1 MIDKM
6 FKLLLTAGLLQFT
19 ISLYAQNGDYEQGL
33 MLYYTGRYDEAL
45 IRFKACAEREKTD
58 FRCLYMSGKTL
69 ENLYRYDEAI
79 EMQELASKLSPE
91 AKEVIAALA
100 SLYMQSGQATNAAS
114 LYKRLSEKEPDKPRW
129 IMSRALAL
137 KAALRIGDALLL
149 FKQLE
154 TLDSLNWLV
163 FKNSGECYL
172 AMDSLKQASLR
183 YENALRLYPSNIAL
197 HGQLASL
204 YIRLNKLH
212 EAQSIAVKSL
222 EYDSTYIE
230 GLRYAGI
237 ALYRQNIADAIEYFN
252 RAMALGD
259 SSKMVVWYSAMI
271 MCRTF
276 DYRRAEKMIKK
287 ALKYEP
293 DNPHFLY
300 YLAIALDAQG
310 KYDESIAS
318 LDSINRVMRHYDSLI
333 ISADNQRGVTFR
345 NMGETDKAAN
355 TFKQLAE
362 KLPNSPLYLYNVAS
376 TYDLGGRRR
385 EAINWYKRF
394 LNKLSPEWEN
404 EPLPELGNQPPTY
417 KTMARLR
424 TDALGIELFYHEKK
438 MQTDTVN
445 K

>member
-1 MIDKM
+1 MIYHV
-6 FKLLLTAGLLQFT
+6 FKLFLTAVLLSFT
-19 ISLYAQNGDYEQGL
+19 VALHAQNGDYEQGL
-33 MLYYTGRYDEAL
+33 ALYNTGRYDEAL
-45 IRFKACAEREKTD
+45 IRFKTCANHEKTD
-58 FRCLYMSGKTL
+58 FRCLYMAGKTL

-79 EMQELASKLSPE
+79 EMQRLALRLAPE
-91 AKEVIAALA
+91 TKEVTAALA
-100 SLYMQSGQATNAAS
+100 SLYMQSGQATNAAA
-114 LYKRLSEKEPDKPRW
+114 LYKRLSEKEPDVPRW

-137 KAALRIGDALLL
+137 KAASHTGEALHL
-149 FKQLE
+149 FKQIE
-154 TLDSLNWLV
+154 TVDSLNWLV

-172 AMDSLKQASLR
+172 AMDSLEQAAHR
-183 YENALRLYPSNIAL
+183 YENALRLYPRNVAL

-204 YIRLNKLH
+204 YIRLNKLS
-212 EAQSIAVKSL
+212 EAQAIAVKSL
-222 EYDSTYIE
+222 EYDSAYIE

-237 ALYRQNIADAIEYFN
+237 ALYRQDIADASEYFD

-271 MCRTF
+271 MYRTY
-276 DYRRAEKMIKK
+276 DYMRAEQMIKK

-300 YLAIALDAQG
+300 YLAVTLDAQG
-310 KYDESIAS
+310 KYGESIAS

-333 ISADNQRGVTFR
+333 INADTQRGTTYR
-345 NMGETDKAAN
+345 NMGQTDKATN

-362 KLPNSPLYLYNVAS
+362 KLPNSPVYLYNIAS
-376 TYDLGGRRR
+376 TYDLGGRKR

-394 LNKLSPEWEN
+394 LNKISPGWEN
-404 EPLPELGNQPPTY
+404 EPLPELGNEPPTY

-424 TDALGIELFYHEKK
+424 ADALTVELFYDEKK
-438 MQTDTVN
+438 PQKTPAN